1 MDTFGHSALE
11 TSEKY
16 GILSLKK
23 GGMYHGVSRNFGK
36 CSKNNAPNCRVCREC
51 NGIACRGEIPGTGG
65 KGTGSSFTHSYE
77 YLASIKIHMDLLYT
91 DRGQDTSC
99 SFFDKTFAGP
109 VFAAPISGLSNN
121 YNGYLNEKTYAEALV
136 PGTIAAGCAA
146 FTGMARRI
154 LFYRPAHR
162 RGSGRRRRCPDHKT
176 LGPGEGPGKNPSGRA
191 SRRNGALHGHRLCRA
206 PSPSC
211 RRETGLL
218 EGCRRI
224 ESNPRVHQLPFLLK
238 GIMTPEGARKAVETG
253 AYGIVVSNHG
263 GRVLDHTPAP
273 AEMLPA
279 IRDAVGTRV
288 KIFVDGSIRTG
299 VDVFKA
305 LALGA
310 DAVLIGRPYVV
321 AACGGGAEGVTVYTQ
336 KVLAELRDVMK
347 MTGCATLSDI
357 TRDKITWNR

>member
-1 MDTFGHSALE
+1 MALCMDIDSAGLP
-11 TSEKY
+11 
-16 GILSLKK
+16 LLAAA
-23 GGMYHGVSRNFGK
+23 GK
-36 CSKNNAPNCRVCREC
+36 PVCSKDVDELKA
-51 NGIACRGEIPGTGG
+51 I
-65 KGTGSSFTHSYE
+65 
-77 YLASIKIHMDLLYT
+77 LASTK
-91 DRGQDTSC
+91 
-99 SFFDKTFAGP
+99 
-109 VFAAPISGLSNN
+109 
-121 YNGYLNEKTYAEALV
+121 
-136 PGTIAAGCAA
+136 
-146 FTGMARRI
+146 
-154 LFYRPAHR
+154 
-162 RGSGRRRRCPDHKT
+162 
-176 LGPGEGPGKNPSGRA
+176 
-191 SRRNGALHGHRLCRA
+191 
-206 PSPSC
+206 
-211 RRETGLL
+211 
-218 EGCRRI
+218 
-224 ESNPRVHQLPFLLK
+224 LPFLLK

-288 KIFVDGSIRTG
+288 KIFVDGAIRTG

-347 MTGCATLSDI
+347 MTGCATLLDI